1 MESEGLKQFL
11 NSIGD
16 AVYSLNT
23 VCVGLEG
30 VASGKVTKPKG
41 LTITWRTNDP
51 VRTAMSA
58 RGFAI
63 RSSLVMSEAALDN
76 YINFLSTCENQTSKV
91 VAACK
96 EDGTANR
103 IAMLSKQV
111 SDLENYWLPFVTLMV
126 RWRNKII
133 HNSASRF
140 SPLHRKIIQ
149 ENSSLIKSRH
159 AGILVDETIDNYDI
173 DKITLKDFSTF
184 IAITIKFV
192 RHIDKYL
199 EPTVANIETFE
210 KQLKERNLESIF
222 KRVIGVNGKDKQKTK
237 FKSFI
242 NSNFTSISDG
252 EFDELFNS
260 RFVILKKSNN

>member
-11 NSIGD
+11 VSVGD

-23 VCVGLEG
+23 TCVGLEG
-30 VASGKVTKPKG
+30 VASGKVTKPVS
-41 LTITWRTNDP
+41 LTITWKTNDP

-63 RSSLVMSEAALDN
+63 RSALVMSEVALDN
-76 YINFLSTCENQTSKV
+76 YINFLSKCKNQTNKV
-91 VAACK
+91 VTACN

-111 SDLENYWLPFVTLMV
+111 KGLEEYWLPFVTLMV

-133 HNSASRF
+133 HNSSTNF
-140 SPLHRKIIQ
+140 SPLHRKIIHN
-149 ENSSLIKSRH
+149 NSSLIKNRH
-159 AGILVDETIDNYDI
+159 AGILVGETINNYDNS
-173 DKITLKDFSTF
+173 KITLKDFSTF

-192 RHIDKYL
+192 RQIDCYL

-210 KQLKERNLESIF
+210 IQLKERNLESIF
-222 KRVIGVNGKDKQKTK
+222 KRVIGVNGEDKQKTK
-237 FKSFI
+237 FKAFI

-252 EFDELFNS
+252 EFDELFAS
-260 RFVILKKSNN
+260 RYEVLKKI